1 MSFIEMLQVIKDTQN
16 NMGAWGPA
24 ISSNDTYADI
34 YSEFF
39 NLYNDGLEVTD
50 ISKKLIDENQ
60 EAINDTDDC
69 NNFWFALA
77 KAQWECKQLDETL
90 FNRVKEIIETGV
102 DLKVWRNLDAEE
114 KDIKKRKVNLD
125 KYLTSLQIE
134 RPKAKARKKKIIRQ
148 PVFEKGDCLTFKLQS
163 GNYGGAVVLEAI
175 KDTEYGHNLIAT
187 TRINQANKPT
197 KKDFEN
203 ANVLLINYGNWEN
216 KEMLKWYLP
225 IRHKQI
231 ANQIERVYNM
241 EVQIEYNINDSM
253 YGFVADFDIWIIQV
267 AGQQF
272 ESEKTKPLLDNNRT
286 IKELTKK
293 KKWQFWKK

>member
-1 MSFIEMLQVIKDTQN
+1 
-16 NMGAWGPA
+16 MGAWGPA